1 MAFAVV
7 IIALI
12 SPWISPY
19 DPISQDLNVQH
30 APPSWAH
37 PFGADSYGRDQFSRI
52 LWGSRVSLVVGILS
66 VLFAMAAGIPLGMI
80 GGYKGGRIDNLVLRF
95 IDIFMS
101 FPIVILGLLVL
112 AIMGPGLIKIVIA
125 IGVALTPRIA
135 RLARGSTLS
144 VKGKEYIEA
153 ARAVGQNDGKIM
165 FIHVLPN
172 IFGEILVMGTLWVAT
187 AIIVEASLSFI
198 GLGVRPPN
206 PKLGCH
212 DPRRSGSTHQCSLAF
227 SLSRPRHL
235 HLCFLLQPHRR
246 WPPRYLRSETKRV
259 DQHDLSF
266 ALFYVQNFRFTI
278 FLLFSSNGYIIVY
291 KNRVLLADCRG
302 VFSLLYEKEASPH

>member
-1 MAFAVV
+1 MATISQREILIRTFKSNKTSVVGLFMAFCVV

-19 DPISQDLNVQH
+19 DPISQDMNVQH

-37 PFGADSYGRDQFSRI
+37 PFGTDSYGRDQLSRI

-66 VLFAMAAGIPLGMI
+66 VLLAMAAGIPLGMI
-80 GGYKGGRIDNLVLRF
+80 GGYKGRRIDNLVLRF

-112 AIMGPGLIKIVIA
+112 AVMGPGLMKIVIA

-144 VKGKEYIEA
+144 IKGKEYIEA

-165 FIHVLPN
+165 MIHVLPN
-172 IFGEILVMGTLWVAT
+172 IFGDILVMGTLWVAT

-198 GLGVRPPN
+198 GLGVRPPTPSWGAMIRDGLDQLTN
-206 PKLGCH
+206 APWLSIFPGLAIFVSVFSFNLIADGLRDISDPKL
-212 DPRRSGSTHQCSLAF
+212 
-227 SLSRPRHL
+227 
-235 HLCFLLQPHRR
+235 
-246 WPPRYLRSETKRV
+246 
-259 DQHDLSF
+259 
-266 ALFYVQNFRFTI
+266 
-278 FLLFSSNGYIIVY
+278 
-291 KNRVLLADCRG
+291 RG
-302 VFSLLYEKEASPH
+302 

>member
-1 MAFAVV
+1 MAPVSQRAIILKTFKSNKTSVV
-7 IIALI
+7 GLILASCVVMIALTA
-12 SPWISPY
+12 PWISPY
-19 DPISQDLNVQH
+19 DPISQDMNIQH

-37 PFGADSYGRDQFSRI
+37 PFGTDSYGRDQFSRI

-66 VLFAMAAGIPLGMI
+66 VLFAMAAGIPLGMT

-198 GLGVRPPN
+198 GLGVRPPTPSWGAMIRDGLDQLTN
-206 PKLGCH
+206 APWLSIFPGLAIFTSVFGFNLIADGLRDISDPKL
-212 DPRRSGSTHQCSLAF
+212 
-227 SLSRPRHL
+227 
-235 HLCFLLQPHRR
+235 
-246 WPPRYLRSETKRV
+246 
-259 DQHDLSF
+259 
-266 ALFYVQNFRFTI
+266 
-278 FLLFSSNGYIIVY
+278 
-291 KNRVLLADCRG
+291 RG
-302 VFSLLYEKEASPH
+302 

>member
-1 MAFAVV
+1 MAAVSRRAIILKTFKSNKTSV
-7 IIALI
+7 VGLILAFCVVMIALTA
-12 SPWISPY
+12 PWISPY
-19 DPISQDLNVQH
+19 DPISQDMNIQH

-37 PFGADSYGRDQFSRI
+37 PFGADSYGRDQLSRI

-80 GGYKGGRIDNLVLRF
+80 GGYEGGRVDGLVLRF

-144 VKGKEYIEA
+144 VKGKEFIEA
-153 ARAVGQNDGKIM
+153 ARAVGQSDPKIM
-165 FIHVLPN
+165 AIHIFPN

-198 GLGVRPPN
+198 GLGVRPPTPSWGAMIRDGLDQLTN
-206 PKLGCH
+206 APWLSIFPGLAIFISVFSFNLIADGLRDISDPKL
-212 DPRRSGSTHQCSLAF
+212 
-227 SLSRPRHL
+227 
-235 HLCFLLQPHRR
+235 
-246 WPPRYLRSETKRV
+246 
-259 DQHDLSF
+259 
-266 ALFYVQNFRFTI
+266 
-278 FLLFSSNGYIIVY
+278 
-291 KNRVLLADCRG
+291 RG
-302 VFSLLYEKEASPH
+302 

>member
-1 MAFAVV
+1 MATISQREILIRTFKSNKTSVVGLFMAFCVV

-19 DPISQDLNVQH
+19 DPISQDMNVQH

-37 PFGADSYGRDQFSRI
+37 PFGTDSYGRDQLSRI

-66 VLFAMAAGIPLGMI
+66 VLLAMAAGIPLGMI
-80 GGYKGGRIDNLVLRF
+80 GGYKGRRIDNLVLRF

-112 AIMGPGLIKIVIA
+112 AVMGPGLMKIVIA

-144 VKGKEYIEA
+144 IKGKEYIEA

-165 FIHVLPN
+165 MIHVLPN
-172 IFGEILVMGTLWVAT
+172 IFGDILVMGTLWVAT

-198 GLGVRPPN
+198 GLGVRPPTPSWGAMIRDGLDQLTN
-206 PKLGCH
+206 APWLSIFPGLAIFISVFSFNLIADGLRDISDPKL
-212 DPRRSGSTHQCSLAF
+212 
-227 SLSRPRHL
+227 
-235 HLCFLLQPHRR
+235 
-246 WPPRYLRSETKRV
+246 
-259 DQHDLSF
+259 
-266 ALFYVQNFRFTI
+266 
-278 FLLFSSNGYIIVY
+278 
-291 KNRVLLADCRG
+291 RG
-302 VFSLLYEKEASPH
+302 

>member
-1 MAFAVV
+1 MATISQRQILIRTFKSNKTSVVGLFMAFCVV

-19 DPISQDLNVQH
+19 DPISQDMNVQH

-37 PFGADSYGRDQFSRI
+37 PFGTDSYGRDQLSRI

-66 VLFAMAAGIPLGMI
+66 VLLAMAAGIPLGMI
-80 GGYKGGRIDNLVLRF
+80 GGYKGRRIDNLVLRF

-112 AIMGPGLIKIVIA
+112 AVMGPGLMKIVIA

-144 VKGKEYIEA
+144 IKGKEYIEA

-165 FIHVLPN
+165 MIHVLPN
-172 IFGEILVMGTLWVAT
+172 IFGDILVMGTLWVAT

-198 GLGVRPPN
+198 GLGVRPPTPSWGAMIRDGLDQLTN
-206 PKLGCH
+206 APWLSIFPGLAIFVSVFSFNLIADGLRDISDPKL
-212 DPRRSGSTHQCSLAF
+212 
-227 SLSRPRHL
+227 
-235 HLCFLLQPHRR
+235 
-246 WPPRYLRSETKRV
+246 
-259 DQHDLSF
+259 
-266 ALFYVQNFRFTI
+266 
-278 FLLFSSNGYIIVY
+278 
-291 KNRVLLADCRG
+291 RG
-302 VFSLLYEKEASPH
+302 

>member
-1 MAFAVV
+1 MATTSRKQILMRTFRRNKTSVVGLLMAFCLV

-30 APPSWAH
+30 APPGWAH
-37 PFGADSYGRDQFSRI
+37 PFGADSYGRDQLSRI
-52 LWGSRVSLVVGILS
+52 LWGSRVSLVVGIFS
-66 VLFAMAAGIPLGMI
+66 VLFAMAAGIPFGMI
-80 GGYKGGRIDNLVLRF
+80 GGYKGGIIDNIVLRL

-125 IGVALTPRIA
+125 IGVAITPRIA

-153 ARAVGQNDGKIM
+153 ARAVGLSDARIM
-165 FIHVLPN
+165 MIHVLPN

-198 GLGVRPPN
+198 GLGVRPPTPSWGAMIRDGLDQLTN
-206 PKLGCH
+206 APWLSLFPGLAIFLSVFSFNLIADGLRDISDPKL
-212 DPRRSGSTHQCSLAF
+212 
-227 SLSRPRHL
+227 
-235 HLCFLLQPHRR
+235 
-246 WPPRYLRSETKRV
+246 
-259 DQHDLSF
+259 
-266 ALFYVQNFRFTI
+266 
-278 FLLFSSNGYIIVY
+278 
-291 KNRVLLADCRG
+291 RG
-302 VFSLLYEKEASPH
+302 

>member
-1 MAFAVV
+1 MAAFSQRQILIRTFKSNKTSVVGLFMVLAVV
-7 IIALI
+7 MIAFI

-19 DPISQDLNVQH
+19 DPISQDMDVQH
-30 APPSWAH
+30 APPSLAH
-37 PFGADSYGRDQFSRI
+37 PFGTDSYGRDQLSRI

-66 VLFAMAAGIPLGMI
+66 VLLGMAAGIPLGML
-80 GGYKGGRIDNLVLRF
+80 GGYKGGKIDNLILRF

-112 AIMGPGLIKIVIA
+112 AIMGPGLIKIIIA

-165 FIHVLPN
+165 MIHVLPN

-198 GLGVRPPN
+198 GLGVRPPTPSWGAMIRDGLDQLTN
-206 PKLGCH
+206 APWLSIFPGLAIFVSVFSFNLIADGLRDISDPKL
-212 DPRRSGSTHQCSLAF
+212 
-227 SLSRPRHL
+227 
-235 HLCFLLQPHRR
+235 
-246 WPPRYLRSETKRV
+246 
-259 DQHDLSF
+259 
-266 ALFYVQNFRFTI
+266 
-278 FLLFSSNGYIIVY
+278 
-291 KNRVLLADCRG
+291 RG
-302 VFSLLYEKEASPH
+302 

>member
-1 MAFAVV
+1 MATISQREILIRTFKSNKTSMVGLFMAFCVV

-19 DPISQDLNVQH
+19 DPISQDMNVQH

-37 PFGADSYGRDQFSRI
+37 PFGTDSYGRDQLSRI

-66 VLFAMAAGIPLGMI
+66 VLLAMAAGIPLGMI
-80 GGYKGGRIDNLVLRF
+80 GGYKGRRIDNLVLRF

-112 AIMGPGLIKIVIA
+112 AVMGPGLMKIVIA

-144 VKGKEYIEA
+144 IKGKEYIEA

-165 FIHVLPN
+165 MIHVLPN
-172 IFGEILVMGTLWVAT
+172 IFGDILVMGTLWVAT

-198 GLGVRPPN
+198 GLGVRPPTPSWGAMIRDGLDQLTN
-206 PKLGCH
+206 APWLSIFPGLAIFVSVFSFNLIADGLRDISDPKL
-212 DPRRSGSTHQCSLAF
+212 
-227 SLSRPRHL
+227 
-235 HLCFLLQPHRR
+235 
-246 WPPRYLRSETKRV
+246 
-259 DQHDLSF
+259 
-266 ALFYVQNFRFTI
+266 
-278 FLLFSSNGYIIVY
+278 
-291 KNRVLLADCRG
+291 RG
-302 VFSLLYEKEASPH
+302 

>member
-1 MAFAVV
+1 MTLMVVAV
-7 IIALI
+7 ALI
-12 SPWISPY
+12 APWISPY
-19 DPISQDLNVQH
+19 DPISQDMNVQH
-30 APPSWAH
+30 APPSWVH
-37 PFGADSYGRDQFSRI
+37 PFGTDSYGRDQLSRI

-95 IDIFMS
+95 IDVFMS

-144 VKGKEYIEA
+144 VKGKEFIEA

-165 FIHVLPN
+165 IIHVLPN

-198 GLGVRPPN
+198 GLGVRPPTPSWGAMIRDGLDQLTN
-206 PKLGCH
+206 APWLSIFPGLAIFLSVFSFNLIADGLRDISDPKL
-212 DPRRSGSTHQCSLAF
+212 
-227 SLSRPRHL
+227 
-235 HLCFLLQPHRR
+235 
-246 WPPRYLRSETKRV
+246 
-259 DQHDLSF
+259 
-266 ALFYVQNFRFTI
+266 
-278 FLLFSSNGYIIVY
+278 
-291 KNRVLLADCRG
+291 RG
-302 VFSLLYEKEASPH
+302 

>member
-1 MAFAVV
+1 MPISQREILIKTFKSNKTSVAGLFMAFAVV

-19 DPISQDLNVQH
+19 DPISQDMNVQH

-37 PFGADSYGRDQFSRI
+37 PFGTDSYGRDQLSRI

-66 VLFAMAAGIPLGMI
+66 VLLAMAAGIPLGMI
-80 GGYKGGRIDNLVLRF
+80 GGYKGRRIDNLVLRF

-112 AIMGPGLIKIVIA
+112 AVMGPGLMKIVIA

-144 VKGKEYIEA
+144 IKGKEYIEA

-165 FIHVLPN
+165 MIHVLPN
-172 IFGEILVMGTLWVAT
+172 IFGDILVMGTLWVAT

-198 GLGVRPPN
+198 GLGVRPPTPSWGAMIRDGLDQLTN
-206 PKLGCH
+206 APWLSIFPGLAIFVSVFSFNLIADGLRDISDPKL
-212 DPRRSGSTHQCSLAF
+212 
-227 SLSRPRHL
+227 
-235 HLCFLLQPHRR
+235 
-246 WPPRYLRSETKRV
+246 
-259 DQHDLSF
+259 
-266 ALFYVQNFRFTI
+266 
-278 FLLFSSNGYIIVY
+278 
-291 KNRVLLADCRG
+291 RG
-302 VFSLLYEKEASPH
+302 

>member
-1 MAFAVV
+1 MATTSRKQILIRTFRSNKTSVVGLLMAFCLV

-19 DPISQDLNVQH
+19 DPISQDMNVQH
-30 APPSWAH
+30 APPGWAH

-80 GGYKGGRIDNLVLRF
+80 GGFKGGIVDSLILRF

-165 FIHVLPN
+165 MIHVLPN
-172 IFGEILVMGTLWVAT
+172 IFGDILVMGTLWVAT

-198 GLGVRPPN
+198 GLGVRPPTPSWGAMIRDGLDQLTN
-206 PKLGCH
+206 APWLSLFPGLAIFVSVFSFNLIADGLRDISDPKL
-212 DPRRSGSTHQCSLAF
+212 
-227 SLSRPRHL
+227 
-235 HLCFLLQPHRR
+235 
-246 WPPRYLRSETKRV
+246 
-259 DQHDLSF
+259 
-266 ALFYVQNFRFTI
+266 
-278 FLLFSSNGYIIVY
+278 
-291 KNRVLLADCRG
+291 RG
-302 VFSLLYEKEASPH
+302 

>member
-1 MAFAVV
+1 MAAISQRKILIRTFKSNKTSVVGLLMAFCVM

-19 DPISQDLNVQH
+19 DPISQDINVQH
-30 APPSWAH
+30 GPPSWAH
-37 PFGADSYGRDQFSRI
+37 PFGTDSYGRDQLSRI

-66 VLFAMAAGIPLGMI
+66 VLLAMAAGIPLGMI
-80 GGYKGGRIDNLVLRF
+80 GGYKGGGIDSLVLRF

-112 AIMGPGLIKIVIA
+112 AIMGPGLVKIVIA

-165 FIHVLPN
+165 TIHVLPN
-172 IFGEILVMGTLWVAT
+172 ILGEILVMGTLWVAT

-198 GLGVRPPN
+198 GLGVRPPTPSWGAMIRDGLDQLTN
-206 PKLGCH
+206 APWLSIFPGLAIFVSVFSFNLIADGLRDISDPKL
-212 DPRRSGSTHQCSLAF
+212 
-227 SLSRPRHL
+227 
-235 HLCFLLQPHRR
+235 
-246 WPPRYLRSETKRV
+246 
-259 DQHDLSF
+259 
-266 ALFYVQNFRFTI
+266 
-278 FLLFSSNGYIIVY
+278 
-291 KNRVLLADCRG
+291 RG
-302 VFSLLYEKEASPH
+302 

>member
-1 MAFAVV
+1 MPPISQRVLLIRTFRQNKTSMVGLIMVFLVV
-7 IIALI
+7 IITLI

-19 DPISQDLNVQH
+19 DPISQDMNVQH
-30 APPSWAH
+30 APPSWKY
-37 PFGADSYGRDQFSRI
+37 PFGTDSYGRDQLSRI
-52 LWGSRVSLVVGILS
+52 LWGSRVSLVVGTLS

-153 ARAVGQNDGKIM
+153 ARAVGQRDGKIM
-165 FIHVLPN
+165 IIHVLPN
-172 IFGEILVMGTLWVAT
+172 ISGEILVMGTLWVAT

-198 GLGVRPPN
+198 GLGVRPPTPSWGAMIRDGLDQLTN
-206 PKLGCH
+206 APWLSIFPGLAIFFSVFSFNLIADGLRDISDPKL
-212 DPRRSGSTHQCSLAF
+212 
-227 SLSRPRHL
+227 
-235 HLCFLLQPHRR
+235 
-246 WPPRYLRSETKRV
+246 
-259 DQHDLSF
+259 
-266 ALFYVQNFRFTI
+266 
-278 FLLFSSNGYIIVY
+278 
-291 KNRVLLADCRG
+291 RG
-302 VFSLLYEKEASPH
+302 

>member
-1 MAFAVV
+1 MPITQREILIKTFKSNKTSVVGLFMAFAVV
-7 IIALI
+7 VIALI

-19 DPISQDLNVQH
+19 DPIAQDMNIQH
-30 APPSWAH
+30 DPPSWAH
-37 PFGADSYGRDQFSRI
+37 PFGTDSYGRDQLSRI

-66 VLFAMAAGIPLGMI
+66 VLFAMAVGIPLGMV
-80 GGYKGGRIDNLVLRF
+80 GGYKGGRVDSFVLRF

-101 FPIVILGLLVL
+101 FPIVILGLLIL

-125 IGVALTPRIA
+125 IGVALIPRIA

-153 ARAVGQNDGKIM
+153 ARAVGQGDGKIM

-198 GLGVRPPN
+198 GLGVRPPTPSWGAMIRDGLDQLTN
-206 PKLGCH
+206 APWLSIFPGLAIFTSVFAFNLIADGLRDISDPKL
-212 DPRRSGSTHQCSLAF
+212 
-227 SLSRPRHL
+227 
-235 HLCFLLQPHRR
+235 
-246 WPPRYLRSETKRV
+246 
-259 DQHDLSF
+259 
-266 ALFYVQNFRFTI
+266 
-278 FLLFSSNGYIIVY
+278 
-291 KNRVLLADCRG
+291 RG
-302 VFSLLYEKEASPH
+302 

>member
-1 MAFAVV
+1 MASISQREILIRTFKSNKTSVFGLFMAFCVV
-7 IIALI
+7 AIALI

-19 DPISQDLNVQH
+19 DPISQDMDVQH
-30 APPSWAH
+30 APPSWTH
-37 PFGADSYGRDQFSRI
+37 PFGTDSYGRDQLSRI

-66 VLFAMAAGIPLGMI
+66 VLLAMAAGIPLGMI

-112 AIMGPGLIKIVIA
+112 AVMGPGLLKIVIA

-144 VKGKEYIEA
+144 IKGKEYIEA
-153 ARAVGQNDGKIM
+153 ARAVGQKEGKIM
-165 FIHVLPN
+165 MIHILPN

-198 GLGVRPPN
+198 GLGVRPPTPSWGAMIRDGLDQLTN
-206 PKLGCH
+206 APWLSIFPGLAIFISVFSFNLIADGLRDISDPKL
-212 DPRRSGSTHQCSLAF
+212 
-227 SLSRPRHL
+227 
-235 HLCFLLQPHRR
+235 
-246 WPPRYLRSETKRV
+246 
-259 DQHDLSF
+259 
-266 ALFYVQNFRFTI
+266 
-278 FLLFSSNGYIIVY
+278 
-291 KNRVLLADCRG
+291 RG
-302 VFSLLYEKEASPH
+302 

>member
-1 MAFAVV
+1 MPTISQREILIRTFKSNKTSVVGLFMAFCVV

-19 DPISQDLNVQH
+19 DPISQDMNVQH

-37 PFGADSYGRDQFSRI
+37 PFGTDSYGRDQLSRI

-66 VLFAMAAGIPLGMI
+66 VLLAMAAGIPLGMI
-80 GGYKGGRIDNLVLRF
+80 GGYKGRRIDNLVLRF

-112 AIMGPGLIKIVIA
+112 AVMGPGLMKIVIA

-144 VKGKEYIEA
+144 IKGKEYIEA

-165 FIHVLPN
+165 MIHILPN
-172 IFGEILVMGTLWVAT
+172 IFGDILVMGTLWVAT

-198 GLGVRPPN
+198 GLGVRPPTPSWGAMIRDGLDQLTN
-206 PKLGCH
+206 APWLSIFPGLAIFVSVFSFNLIADGLRDISDPKL
-212 DPRRSGSTHQCSLAF
+212 
-227 SLSRPRHL
+227 
-235 HLCFLLQPHRR
+235 
-246 WPPRYLRSETKRV
+246 
-259 DQHDLSF
+259 
-266 ALFYVQNFRFTI
+266 
-278 FLLFSSNGYIIVY
+278 
-291 KNRVLLADCRG
+291 RG
-302 VFSLLYEKEASPH
+302 

>member
-1 MAFAVV
+1 MPVSQREILIKTFKSNKTSVVGLFMASCFVVIAFA
-7 IIALI
+7 

-19 DPISQDLNVQH
+19 DPISQDMNIQH

-37 PFGADSYGRDQFSRI
+37 PFGADSYGRDQLSRI

-66 VLFAMAAGIPLGMI
+66 VLFAMAAGIPLGMV

-144 VKGKEYIEA
+144 VKGKEFIEA
-153 ARAVGQNDGKIM
+153 ARAVGQKDGKIM
-165 FIHVLPN
+165 LIHVLPN
-172 IFGEILVMGTLWVAT
+172 IFGDILVMGTLWVAT

-198 GLGVRPPN
+198 GLGVRPPTPSWGAMIRDGLDQLTN
-206 PKLGCH
+206 APWLSIFPGLAIFFSVFSFNLIADGLRDISDPKL
-212 DPRRSGSTHQCSLAF
+212 
-227 SLSRPRHL
+227 
-235 HLCFLLQPHRR
+235 
-246 WPPRYLRSETKRV
+246 
-259 DQHDLSF
+259 
-266 ALFYVQNFRFTI
+266 
-278 FLLFSSNGYIIVY
+278 
-291 KNRVLLADCRG
+291 RG
-302 VFSLLYEKEASPH
+302 